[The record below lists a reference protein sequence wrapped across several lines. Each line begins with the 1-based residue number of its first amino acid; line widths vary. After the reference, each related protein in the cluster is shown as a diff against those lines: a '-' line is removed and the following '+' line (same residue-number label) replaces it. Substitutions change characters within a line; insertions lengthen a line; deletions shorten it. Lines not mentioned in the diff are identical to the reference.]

1 MPSLLSLFQSF
12 ERVVVQNILHG
23 LSPSLCEA
31 IQSVSRWKVIQ
42 AACPHLMHACSS
54 LVTACKKGGSEKFGS
69 SETKLLYTLHWIILD
84 AASECEDADAEKFQ
98 IPQHERG
105 SNSSFYMHSLSTLQ
119 LFVYL
124 FAPVIHLLKESDFE
138 SLKLENGL
146 CLWQPLWDYQQ
157 PDIPC
162 FASAVKPQR
171 SILKAQRNLLKVN
184 TNAANIYVGK
194 GTSREDLAFLF
205 GEPTSPSTADD
216 GNAPLARMSDIC
228 TISTS
233 ESNTAA
239 MEVLC
244 EHCNTVM
251 PMRTGDGPL
260 TCRCGRKDTLVA
272 FLPDSK
278 NYAYMKLTSGV
289 DKDYV
294 KQKLASAVASGT
306 RGPGALDILSA
317 SFLDVAVLRCLFCLS
332 WQEDGIYWALRYIH
346 KRMLELCDELCHVG
360 QRERSRSHSLPIP
373 DLQVLL
379 VNGSKPASPN
389 DKPHPSPTS
398 GLYPDN
404 KSPYH
409 SSLGYPHK
417 QDRGGGSGASAG
429 VEGRKEPPFKK
440 IRVVELKQFFDS
452 GKSVLKKKEGFD
464 ADGSGSQSS
473 SNMKLESVHS
483 YLRGTRD
490 DSSSSCTVSTLD
502 TDLDMVRPSSAM
514 ACYPHS
520 HHDLDEKSL
529 RMSAGVEQRKSM
541 PVLYQLDHESMESS
555 SQQSGQDSTASSQ
568 ADIST
573 RTEPV
578 QKPII
583 RITEHSP
590 EPRPLGARSSGSNY
604 QLSSLHESAEE
615 DGAQSASLPRSFTD
629 SNIPYQAEKEMA
641 EVPGSKFY
649 IQDNGH
655 INYMVVLRA
664 VHFVAMNNHVPRINE
679 VLLNVLNCLLD
690 LDIIETPTKGDSR
703 EGTPPAT
710 PGSAV
715 PGDKK
720 AGDSCPN
727 RDGGKNG
734 ITGHSLAMDSLFR

>member
-1 MPSLLSLFQSF
+1 MFQSF

-54 LVTACKKGGSEKFGS
+54 LITACKKGGSEKFGS

-84 AASECEDADAEKFQ
+84 AASECEDADAEKFG

-105 SNSSFYMHSLSTLQ
+105 SDTAFYMHSLSTVQ

-146 CLWQPLWDYQQ
+146 QLWQPLWDYQQ

-171 SILKAQRNLLKVN
+171 SILKAQRSLLKVN

-205 GEPTSPSTADD
+205 GEAASPTTAEE

-239 MEVLC
+239 MEVVC

-251 PMRTGDGPL
+251 PMRSGEGPL

-278 NYAYMKLTSGV
+278 NYAYMKLTAGV

-294 KQKLASAVASGT
+294 KQKLTSTAANGT
-306 RGPGALDILSA
+306 RGPGALDVLSA

-332 WQEDGIYWALRYIH
+332 WQEDGIYWALRYVH
-346 KRMLELCDELCHVG
+346 KRMLELCDELCHTG
-360 QRERSRSHSLPIP
+360 RRERSRSHSLPIP
-373 DLQVLL
+373 DLQVLM
-379 VNGSKPASPN
+379 VNGSKPSTPN
-389 DKPHPSPTS
+389 GKSHPTTTPQ
-398 GLYPDN
+398 YPDT
-404 KSPYH
+404 KSPFH
-409 SSLGYPHK
+409 APFTDTHK
-417 QDRGGGSGASAG
+417 SERSGAA
-429 VEGRKEPPFKK
+429 VAPETRREPPFKK
-440 IRVVELKQFFDS
+440 IRVIELKQFFDS
-452 GKSVLKKKEGFD
+452 GKSFLKKRDLD

-483 YLRGTRD
+483 YTRGTRD

-502 TDLDMVRPSSAM
+502 TDLDLVRPSSAM
-514 ACYPHS
+514 ACYPNT
-520 HHDLDEKSL
+520 HHDVDEKNL
-529 RMSAGVEQRKSM
+529 KMSASGEQRKSM
-541 PVLYQLDHESMESS
+541 PVLYQLDHESIESS
-555 SQQSGQDSTASSQ
+555 GQESTTSSQ
-568 ADIST
+568 ADLSV
-573 RTEPV
+573 RTDPI

-583 RITEHSP
+583 KITEHSP

-604 QLSSLHESAEE
+604 QLSSLQENGE
-615 DGAQSASLPRSFTD
+615 DEGGQSGSLPRSFTD

-641 EVPGSKFY
+641 EVPGSKYY
-649 IQDNGH
+649 IQENGH
-655 INYMVVLRA
+655 INYMVVLQA
-664 VHFVAMNNHVPRINE
+664 VHFVAMNNHVPRICE

-690 LDIIETPTKGDSR
+690 LDILETPSKEELR
-703 EGTPPAT
+703 EGTPPVPPSPASQEEKSIERSRSGDGT
-710 PGSAV
+710 KKDISA
-715 PGDKK
+715 
-720 AGDSCPN
+720 
-727 RDGGKNG
+727 
-734 ITGHSLAMDSLFR
+734 HSLAMDSIFR